1 MNVKSSALK
10 FEKSR
15 SVLPDGRDRGIEGHR
30 HRAERQDND
39 AQEDRDQTMPCTL
52 HRLTSTGFWWVGR
65 SPDSNELRLS
75 GYHCIHHARV
85 PEVRDGR
92 HLPLTAHPTA
102 AHICND
108 SRQLMAKRPEKK
120 AAPSKAP
127 ELRVLPMQLQIGD
140 RRADERAEWQV
151 IGRPYTTAGGKTV
164 HVCVESVKQPGAT
177 DTRTF
182 GAHGRVAVKREG
194 RGR

>member
-1 MNVKSSALK
+1 
-10 FEKSR
+10 
-15 SVLPDGRDRGIEGHR
+15 
-30 HRAERQDND
+30 
-39 AQEDRDQTMPCTL
+39 
-52 HRLTSTGFWWVGR
+52 
-65 SPDSNELRLS
+65 
-75 GYHCIHHARV
+75 
-85 PEVRDGR
+85 
-92 HLPLTAHPTA
+92 
-102 AHICND
+102 
-108 SRQLMAKRPEKK
+108 MAKRPEKK

-164 HVCVESVKQPGAT
+164 HVCVESVKQPARPT
-177 DTRTF
+177 LTF